1 MYFNVCRP
9 RCASVWLGADLVQLY
24 SGFIYRG
31 PRLIREV
38 AERLAP

>member
-1 MYFNVCRP
+1 GICSADDAAR
-9 RCASVWLGADLVQLY
+9 RISLGADLVQLY
-24 SGFIYRG
+24 SGVIYRG